1 MGHAARQKP
10 QRLSEKL
17 LQIRLA
23 LNLSQ
28 TDMLRKLGLDED
40 YFYTIISKN
49 ELGTREP
56 TLLELLGYARLA
68 NVYVEVLI
76 DDALNLPDEIPS
88 LKKHEG
94 IKGKRLP
101 TS

>member
-1 MGHAARQKP
+1 MPLLQRARP
-10 QRLSEKL
+10 LRLAEKL

-28 TDMLRKLGLDED
+28 TELLRRLGLKED

-68 NVYVEVLI
+68 NVHVEVLI
-76 DDALNLPDEIPS
+76 DDDLDLPEYIPS
-88 LKKHEG
+88 AVIHSG
-94 IKGKRLP
+94 VVRGK
-101 TS
+101 S

>member
-1 MGHAARQKP
+1 MGHSVRQKP
-10 QRLSEKL
+10 GRLAEKL
-17 LQIRLA
+17 LQIRVA

-28 TDMLRKLGLDED
+28 TDLLRRLGLED
-40 YFYTIISKN
+40 DYYTIISKN

-56 TLLELLGYARLA
+56 TLRELLGYARLA

-76 DDALNLPDEIPS
+76 DDDLDLPIDIPG

-94 IKGKRLP
+94 NRRKK
-101 TS
+101 

>member
-1 MGHAARQKP
+1 MPLGGRVKP
-10 QRLSEKL
+10 ERLAEKL
-17 LQIRLA
+17 LQIRVA

-28 TDMLRKLGLDED
+28 TDLLRRLGLEED

-56 TLLELLGYARLA
+56 TLRELLGYARLA

-76 DDALNLPDEIPS
+76 DDDLDLPTDIPS

-94 IKGKRLP
+94 NRRKK
-101 TS
+101 